1 MLKKAKSI
9 VSWFLLDSEGRCVI
23 LFNSLYNSSPTQGVF
38 VFFFSPNSFIK
49 KRTDIN
55 LSDCDEEVR

>member
-9 VSWFLLDSEGRCVI
+9 VSWFLFDSEGRCVI
-23 LFNSLYNSSPTQGVF
+23 LFNSSYNSSPTQGV
-38 VFFFSPNSFIK
+38 VFFFFPNSFIK

>member
-1 MLKKAKSI
+1 MEMLRKAEWI

-23 LFNSLYNSSPTQGVF
+23 MFNSSYNSSPTKG
-38 VFFFSPNSFIK
+38 VFFFHSFVK

-55 LSDCDEEVR
+55 LSDGDEEVR